1 MARTKSRRVLR
12 SAFGNERFASTA
24 RDHLPTR
31 ASRTECFVGEHCSVD
46 LSGDGPDRC
55 PLVFVTPPTNMLLE
69 ATSTRGSR
77 TITTDVARAWAISDR
92 YRGGSTAGENDITRC
107 PVLVRSVQ
115 RESPYRAGVSGNRRE
130 RQGSRSQVRL
140 QLVK

>member
-55 PLVFVTPPTNMLLE
+55 PLVFVTPPTQHALRSYFY
-69 ATSTRGSR
+69 TW
-77 TITTDVARAWAISDR
+77 I
-92 YRGGSTAGENDITRC
+92 ENDN
-107 PVLVRSVQ
+107 
-115 RESPYRAGVSGNRRE
+115 NRRRPSVGHLSPAPWRE
-130 RQGSRSQVRL
+130 HGRRE
-140 QLVK
+140 